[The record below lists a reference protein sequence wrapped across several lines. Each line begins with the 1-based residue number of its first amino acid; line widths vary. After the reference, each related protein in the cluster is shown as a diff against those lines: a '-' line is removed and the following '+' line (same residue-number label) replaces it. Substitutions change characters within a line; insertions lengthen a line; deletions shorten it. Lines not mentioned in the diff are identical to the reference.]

1 MQKRND
7 QEKISD
13 LEVEMKMND
22 AKLAETV
29 NFVKEMKIV
38 ILTE

>member
-1 MQKRND
+1 MHRRND
-7 QEKISD
+7 QERISD

-22 AKLAETV
+22 AKLAEIV
-29 NFVKEMKIV
+29 DFVEKIEIV

>member
-7 QEKISD
+7 QERISD
-13 LEVEMKMND
+13 FEIKMKMND
-22 AKLAETV
+22 AKLAKTID
-29 NFVKEMKIV
+29 FVKEIKIV